1 VVYRRPFAPG
11 EERAV
16 GLPDLPAAK
25 KYGAI
30 TPAYNGVRG
39 DKRWKIAYGDV
50 VYITD
55 EQQKLVITTYQIR
68 PHRHPLADL
77 PPPLADLPHPLADL
91 PPWSSGP
98 HDPPFFLKKQ
108 IHEGYARNI

>member
-1 VVYRRPFAPG
+1 MAFTGHRQALSQEAL
-11 EERAV
+11 EEM
-16 GLPDLPAAK
+16 LMN
-25 KYGAI
+25 KYGTI
-30 TPAYNGVRG
+30 TRAHDGVRG
-39 DKRWKIAYGDV
+39 DKRWKIEYGDV

-77 PPPLADLPHPLADL
+77 PP
-91 PPWSSGP
+91 WSSGP